1 MKKDNKNNKI
11 RIPRTMSTQHPDNVT
26 IPFFA
31 ENSIL
36 SGDDEVK
43 EAFFSYSNL
52 SIDEQLWD
60 VEGKEVD
67 NHVVFKLLSKYPNY
81 FKDHVLGKDIFLT
94 IRCPNPEI
102 EKTEAKILAEL
113 LSSITRNHDIA
124 SLFYK
129 KNTTPIFEM
138 VVPMCQS
145 EEPLIMLREFYKKF
159 IRDTKEIL
167 ACGKSTQEWLGEF
180 KPKDITVTPLFETKD
195 EILNADKIVEK
206 YIKSQKVK
214 DYQRVWFA
222 RSDPALNYGNVSAIL
237 LVKIALQ
244 RIHKLEKKL
253 KIPLYTIIGMGS
265 SPFRGNFKPSTT
277 KQILKGYPSIQTF
290 TLQSAFKYDSPA
302 KQVEGAINYINKK
315 KRSNPLPINE
325 KVALKYIDI
334 IHKDYEE
341 TINEI
346 APLINQISK
355 YIPKRRKRKLH
366 IGLFGYSRGGSSI
379 QLPRAITFCAALYSI
394 GIPPEIFGLSN
405 LDKKDIKEIQKFY
418 GNFSYDMNEALKYYN
433 ESSLYLFSNEI
444 AEKIRKSVSL
454 FNFKVDKEHKEITT
468 KIARAIKNNDSN
480 VNELILRAANIRGF
494 LG

>member
-1 MKKDNKNNKI
+1 
-11 RIPRTMSTQHPDNVT
+11 MSTQHPDNVT

-129 KNTTPIFEM
+129 KDTTPIFEM

-206 YIKSQKVK
+206 YIKSQK
-214 DYQRVWFA
+214 
-222 RSDPALNYGNVSAIL
+222 
-237 LVKIALQ
+237 
-244 RIHKLEKKL
+244 
-253 KIPLYTIIGMGS
+253 
-265 SPFRGNFKPSTT
+265 
-277 KQILKGYPSIQTF
+277 
-290 TLQSAFKYDSPA
+290 A
-302 KQVEGAINYINKK
+302 KSVVCQ
-315 KRSNPLPINE
+315 KRSCIELWKRFGDFVSENCSAKNSQTRE
-325 KVALKYIDI
+325 K
-334 IHKDYEE
+334 
-341 TINEI
+341 
-346 APLINQISK
+346 
-355 YIPKRRKRKLH
+355 
-366 IGLFGYSRGGSSI
+366 
-379 QLPRAITFCAALYSI
+379 
-394 GIPPEIFGLSN
+394 
-405 LDKKDIKEIQKFY
+405 IK
-418 GNFSYDMNEALKYYN
+418 NT
-433 ESSLYLFSNEI
+433 SLYNYWYGI
-444 AEKIRKSVSL
+444 KS
-454 FNFKVDKEHKEITT
+454 F
-468 KIARAIKNNDSN
+468 
-480 VNELILRAANIRGF
+480 
-494 LG
+494 